1 MTSFADIFNWLID
14 PGQRTF
20 WLFWLSTLVLGLLWA
35 ALNWKERSP
44 LVKRWLSRE
53 YWWNPSARQDYGLI
67 FLNSILFGLLGVA
80 TLVLILRIANV
91 TYEGLSIA
99 LAPAAWSAWHGVY
112 SAAAYTLVLVLL
124 DDISRY
130 GLHRAL
136 HSRWLWPVHRLHHSA
151 SVLTPLTFLRVHPL
165 EKLMYQCRTALVHGS
180 ATGSYFFLF
189 GQHSQPW
196 LIFGISG
203 SVLLFNLFGAN
214 LRHSNIPLRYGRAE
228 KWLISPAQHQVHH
241 SIGTSCY
248 NYGSAFAVWDRM
260 FGSWRPGAEN
270 IQLPAQQVPLIR
282 QLFFKQL

>member
-1 MTSFADIFNWLID
+1 MNLTDLFSWLTD

-20 WLFWLSTLVLGLLWA
+20 WLFWVSTLVLALLWA
-35 ALNWKERSP
+35 ALDWQERRP
-44 LVKRWLSRE
+44 RIGQWFSRA
-53 YWWNPSARQDYGLI
+53 YWWNTSACQDYVLI
-67 FLNSILFGLLGVA
+67 LLNGALFTLLGVA
-80 TLVLILRIANV
+80 TLVLILRVANV
-91 TYEGLSIA
+91 TYEGLNVG
-99 LAPAAWSAWHGVY
+99 LPAAVWSAWHGPL
-112 SAAAYTLVLVLL
+112 SAVVYTLILVLL
-124 DDISRY
+124 DDITRY

-165 EKLMYQCRTALVHGS
+165 EKLMYQCRTALVHGG

-214 LRHSNIPLRYGRAE
+214 LRHSNIPLRYGRLE

-241 SIGTSCY
+241 GVGTSRY
-248 NYGSAFAVWDRM
+248 NYGSAFAIWDRM
-260 FGSWRPGAEN
+260 FGSWRPGAEH
-270 IQLPAQQVPLIR
+270 IELPDQRIPLAR
-282 QLFFKQL
+282 QLFLRQF